1 MSVIMRFAAAC
12 CAFGLLAA
20 GPAAGQEKPAAAG
33 DRNDAAPLAIT
44 AEEAV
49 RLALENNLQ
58 MKSARSD
65 AAMKKL
71 SRDTAW
77 NEFLPSISAGAMLVE
92 MNEPPAGLPVPGY
105 SLTTF
110 RTSVGVQLSLSLR
123 NVHAIRKTVLDYES
137 GLTGLSKAKSQ
148 LKLNVLQQFYSL
160 LLMYEQIGIARI
172 TMTNAEARYRQAA
185 IDFKRGLIS
194 EYDLLRTQVY
204 WENTKPAVLE
214 LENAIRSME
223 SLFKLTLG
231 VAPDRKIDVKGNLEI
246 TSADWD
252 AEALIKK
259 HLQSRFDIL
268 EAQAGIDS
276 LQNGIDTATAAFFPI
291 LTLAFTVDPGINGP
305 FEKDWLTAGNWSQQ
319 AGSFSISL
327 RFMLDTL
334 IPGSK
339 TQNAITQLV
348 EQKKIAE
355 ERLLYL
361 YQAAENSVRD
371 KVQNLK
377 KSKVSITTRELNV
390 RLAERAYA
398 LAQESYRSGG
408 VDLLEVKDA
417 EKELL
422 QSKLSLLQE
431 KYNYLKGSMDLEFE
445 LNIERTPADGDDK
458 EKIDE

>member
-1 MSVIMRFAAAC
+1 MPETKRVIAA
-12 CAFGLLAA
+12 LLILGAIAA
-20 GPAAGQEKPAAAG
+20 GPAAAQEKAGAG
-33 DRNDAAPLAIT
+33 DKADDTTPLAIN

-58 MKSARSD
+58 MKSSRTD
-65 AAMKKL
+65 VAMKKL
-71 SRDTAW
+71 VRDTAW
-77 NEFLPSISAGAMLVE
+77 NEFLPSISAGASLIQ
-92 MNEPPAGLPVPGY
+92 MNEPPSGFPIPGY

-110 RTSVGVQLSLSLR
+110 RASVSVQLSLSLR

-137 GLTGLSKAKSQ
+137 GLTGLTKAKSQ

-160 LLMYEQIGIARI
+160 LLMYEQIEIARI
-172 TMTNAEARYRQAA
+172 TRTNAEARYRQAA

-204 WENTKPAVLE
+204 WENAKPAVLE

-231 VAPDRKIDVKGNLEI
+231 VVPGRTIRLEGNLAI
-246 TSADWD
+246 AYTDWD

-259 HLQSRFDIL
+259 HIQSRFDIL
-268 EAQAGIDS
+268 EGQAGIDS
-276 LQNGIDTATAAFFPI
+276 LQNGIDTASSAFFPI

-305 FEKDWLTAGNWSQQ
+305 FEKDWFTAGNWSQQ
-319 AGSFSISL
+319 SGSFSISL

-348 EQKKIAE
+348 EQKKLAE

-371 KVQNLK
+371 KVHNLG
-377 KSKVSITTRELNV
+377 KSKVVITTRELNV
-390 RLAERAYA
+390 RVAERAYA
-398 LAQESYRSGG
+398 LAQESYRAGG
-408 VDLLEVKDA
+408 VDLLEVKDS
-417 EKELL
+417 ERELL
-422 QSKLSLLQE
+422 QAKLSLLQE
-431 KYNYLKGSMDLEFE
+431 KFNYLKGSMDLEYE
-445 LNIERTPADGDDK
+445 LNMESTPAGVDNK
-458 EKIDE
+458 ETIHE